1 MHVVKS
7 DTWAIGVAW
16 LDRKLYG
23 EGGLE
28 IHIGKR
34 ILCFWEKPE
43 PVCEHCLGQGER
55 WPLNEPSWVCPR
67 CDTEYHEE

>member
-1 MHVVKS
+1 MHIVTS
-7 DTWAIGVAW
+7 DTFTIGIAW

-34 ILCFWEKPE
+34 IICFWTKPE
-43 PVCEHCLGQGER
+43 PICEYCLDQGER
-55 WPLNEPSWVCPR
+55 WPLSEEVWRCPR
-67 CDTEYHEE
+67 CDTEYSE